1 MDVNE
6 AFHAARAMMV
16 QSGPN
21 SWLFDAHTPNRKKVL
36 ELARRA
42 APSSC
47 PLLILGGS
55 GVGKEVLAT
64 DVHRHSTR
72 AQGPFISVNSAAI
85 APQLFE
91 SAFFGHLRGSF
102 TGAMADKPGFIEM
115 AHGGTLF
122 LDEVAE
128 LHPET
133 QAKLLRFLSLGTY
146 WPIGSHTERH
156 ADVRIIAATHRNI
169 EDLKGGVFREDL
181 FYRLSVIVLRI
192 PPLEREDVAGIA
204 RTMARHAM
212 VRHGRSLSDGDI
224 ETIAN
229 HCVLRRWPGGAREVR
244 NLIDRIFV
252 LWDGQMPLATHCVE
266 MLEVTTNS
274 QPNDA
279 SPREANGAAMKDLE
293 NLVFLAIAAESQD
306 VRELARRTERTV
318 QTVYW
323 RLKKLG
329 VDPRDIGP
337 TPVLTQAIERLQER
351 IAPELPWIQ
360 ALLRF

>member
-1 MDVNE
+1 MNE
-6 AFHAARAMMV
+6 AIPSARALTG
-16 QSGPN
+16 QTALS
-21 SWLFDAHTPNRKKVL
+21 SWMFDAHTPNRKKVL

-64 DVHRHSTR
+64 DVHRHSAR
-72 AQGPFISVNSAAI
+72 AQGPFVSVNSAAI

-102 TGAMADKPGFIEM
+102 TGAMADKPGFIEL

-146 WPIGSHTERH
+146 WPVGSHTERH

-204 RTMARHAM
+204 RAMARHAM
-212 VRHGRSLSDGDI
+212 VRHGRVLSDSDI
-224 ETIAN
+224 ETIAD
-229 HCVLRRWPGGAREVR
+229 HCVLRRWPGGARELR
-244 NLIDRIFV
+244 NMIDRVFV
-252 LWDGQMPLATHCVE
+252 LWDGQTPIAAHCLD
-266 MLEVTTNS
+266 MLEIAPTS
-274 QPNDA
+274 QTSES
-279 SPREANGAAMKDLE
+279 SPRLGNSSAMKDLE
-293 NLVFLAIAAESQD
+293 NLVFLAIAAESPD
-306 VRELARRTERTV
+306 VRELARRTDRTA

-329 VDPRDIGP
+329 IDPRDLGP
-337 TPVLTQAIERLQER
+337 TPALTEAMARLQER
-351 IAPELPWIQ
+351 LAPELPWIQ